1 MCLILNIETSSDI
14 CSVALG
20 KGEKTLDILES
31 REERDHARVLTLLIN
46 KILKNNKL
54 ETSDLHAV
62 AVSKG
67 PGSYTGLRI
76 GVSTAKGLA
85 YGLNIPLIAVST
97 PEAMVAEALTTIRQE
112 MPEIPPNAWL
122 CPMIDARR
130 MEVYLSF
137 YDLSGKQ
144 QTDIRAAVITSGSFE
159 KILKE
164 RMVFFF
170 GTGSEKCRKV
180 LSHHNVRFLEN
191 IRPSAESMTSLSYE
205 CFQSQA
211 FEDVAYFEPFYLKE
225 FIATI
230 PKNKLKTDR

>member
-20 KGEKTLDILES
+20 KGENTLDILES
-31 REERDHARVLTLLIN
+31 QEARDHARVLTLLID
-46 KILKNNKL
+46 KILKKNKL

-76 GVSTAKGLA
+76 GVSTAKGLS
-85 YGLNIPLIAVST
+85 YGLNIPLIAVS
-97 PEAMVAEALTTIRQE
+97 PLEAMVTEALEIIRKTL
-112 MPEIPPNAWL
+112 PDIPPNTWL

-137 YDLSGKQ
+137 FDMSGKQ
-144 QTDIRAAVITSGSFE
+144 KTDVQAEGITSGSFE

-164 RMVFFF
+164 RTVFFF

-180 LSHHNVRFLEN
+180 LTHPHARFLEN
-191 IRPSAESMTSLSYE
+191 IRPSAEFMIPLSHE
-205 CFQSQA
+205 RFQLQA

-225 FIATI
+225 FMATI